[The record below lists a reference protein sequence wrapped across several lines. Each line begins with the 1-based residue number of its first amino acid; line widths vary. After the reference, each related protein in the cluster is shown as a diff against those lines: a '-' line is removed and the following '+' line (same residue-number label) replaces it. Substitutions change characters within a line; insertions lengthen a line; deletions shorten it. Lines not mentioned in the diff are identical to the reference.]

1 MNDYKDAIKD
11 LLERSIDVTKFIDIW
26 VRINNF
32 CENKKADVEFTDFL
46 PDSDYKMQRLFKE
59 FENRKND
66 CFEII
71 RWIDCMIKIL
81 KENSHDKNDH
91 KDTIE
96 KLMEEH
102 YKLYGDEYGQSN

>member
-1 MNDYKDAIKD
+1 MNDYKDAIEK

-32 CENKKADVEFTDFL
+32 CENKKDDVEFTDFL
-46 PDSDYKMQRLFKE
+46 PDDDYKMQCLLEEFK
-59 FENRKND
+59 NRKND
-66 CFEII
+66 CLEII
-71 RWIDCMIKIL
+71 RWIDCMNKIL